1 MLCSIFRGNHL
12 FDANIM
18 KRIING
24 ILFLMIC
31 ICSTNI
37 WAQTKVYQL
46 NLKEEINPAAWRATK
61 KAFEAAK
68 QSGATVMIIDMNT
81 YGGLLDYADSIRTKI
96 LNSKLKTI
104 VYIDNNAASAG
115 ALIAIACDKI
125 YMVRGASIG
134 AASVVNGNGEV
145 LPEKYQSYMRGLMR
159 TTAEAK
165 GRNPRI
171 AEAFVDPSI
180 EIKDINEKGKVLT
193 FTTNEAIAN
202 GFSNGEAS
210 SISDALAKEGISNFQ
225 KTEYQPTTT
234 DFIIGFLTN
243 PAVSSILILFI
254 IGGIYFELQAPGIG
268 FALLVTIVASLLFFA
283 PLYIEGLAANWE
295 ILLFVGGVVLL
306 ILEIFLIP
314 GFGIFGILGIIFIVV
329 GLAMSLIL
337 NNFFDLSISGSER
350 ITQSFLIVLVS
361 MIAAIALSVIF
372 GGNILKSGAFQR
384 LVLNDEQQ
392 SDQGYQVKKP
402 RIELL
407 GKRGFAKT
415 DLRPSGRIDID
426 GEWFDAVSDD
436 GYIDNGTDIIISKI
450 ENYNLVVR
458 KV

>member
-1 MLCSIFRGNHL
+1 
-12 FDANIM
+12 M
-18 KRIING
+18 KITKNVA
-24 ILFLMIC
+24 LFLLIC
-31 ICSTNI
+31 FYGSHLL
-37 WAQTKVYQL
+37 AQTKVYQL
-46 NLKEEINPAAWRATK
+46 NLKEEINPAAWRSTK

-68 QSGATVMIIDMNT
+68 QSGASVMVIDMNT
-81 YGGLLDYADSIRTKI
+81 YGGMLDYADSIRTKI

-115 ALIAIACDKI
+115 ALISIACDKI

-159 TTAEAK
+159 TTAQAK
-165 GRNPRI
+165 GRDPKI
-171 AEAFVDPSI
+171 AEAFVDPDVEVENIS
-180 EIKDINEKGKVLT
+180 EKGKVLT
-193 FTTNEAIAN
+193 LTTNEAIAN
-202 GFSNGEAS
+202 GFCNGEAV
-210 SISDALAKEGISNFQ
+210 SINDVLVKEGISDAQ
-225 KTEYQPTTT
+225 ITQYHPTTT

-243 PAVSSILILFI
+243 PAVSSVLIIFI
-254 IGGIYFELQAPGIG
+254 IGGIYFELQSPGIG
-268 FALLVTIVASLLFFA
+268 FALLVAIVASLLFFA

-295 ILLFVGGVVLL
+295 ILLFVAGIVLL

-314 GFGIFGILGIIFIVV
+314 GFGIFGILGIIFMVI

-337 NNFFDLSISGSER
+337 NNFFDLSFSGDQR
-350 ITQSFLIVLVS
+350 ITQAFLIVLIS

-372 GGNILKSGAFQR
+372 GGNILKTSAFKR
-384 LVLNDEQQ
+384 LVLSDEQQ
-392 SDQGYQVKKP
+392 SNQGYQVKKP

-436 GYIDNGTDIIISKI
+436 GYIEHGTDILISKI

-458 KV
+458 KA